1 MHVILSPVGR
11 TECTRPSSHEALAE
25 RRNRWLILGHQEWL
39 PMTISGKNMLDRL
52 AYRIL
57 REVSWP
63 TTAVTVNTGGAIDVD
78 YSTHVVVIPFSP
90 FSKG

>member
-1 MHVILSPVGR
+1 
-11 TECTRPSSHEALAE
+11 
-25 RRNRWLILGHQEWL
+25 
-39 PMTISGKNMLDRL
+39 MTISGKNMLDRL